1 MKSIEIKAD
10 LRKEIGKKH
19 SKALRKQGL
28 VPCVMYGGEEIIHF
42 SAPENEFRHI
52 IYTHDVFL
60 VKLNIEGKIHLAFLQ
75 DAQFHP
81 VTDKP
86 LHLDFIRVFEDK
98 PAIVSLPVVLTGSST
113 GIREGGKLRQRR
125 RYLKVKGLVDNM
137 PENLTI
143 DISNL
148 AIGDFIKVEDLEYD
162 NIDLLDPLRAMIVGV
177 TTSRIA
183 KGMEEAIVEV
193 EEGGEGEAGEERAE
207 GAEGTAEGAE
217 KASEEGDEAPAE
229 EKSES

>member
-19 SKALRKQGL
+19 SKALRKEGL
-28 VPCVMYGGEEIIHF
+28 VPCVMYGGEEIVHF

-60 VKLNIEGKIHLAFLQ
+60 VKLNIEGKIYLAILQ
-75 DAQFHP
+75 EAQFHP
-81 VTDKP
+81 VTDSL
-86 LHLDFIRVFEDK
+86 LHIDFIRVYEDK
-98 PAIVSLPVVLTGSST
+98 PAIVSLPVILTGSSV

-125 RYLKVKGLVDNM
+125 RYLKVKGLVNEL

-143 DISNL
+143 DISDL
-148 AIGDFIKVEDLEYD
+148 AIGSFVKVEDLEYD
-162 NIDLLDPLRAMIVGV
+162 HLELLDPARAMIVGV

-183 KGMEEAIVEV
+183 KGMEEAIVEEEV
-193 EEGGEGEAGEERAE
+193 AEGEEGAE
-207 GAEGTAEGAE
+207 GAEASAEGEE
-217 KASEEGDEAPAE
+217 KASEEGGEAAAE
-229 EKSES
+229 EKSEE